1 MNIDQRLVSKMPS
14 YTARRVILINF
25 LVFLSIISAIE
36 IVFRLTETKS
46 WTHKEFRLTR
56 PEPYADSPYFSKEFI
71 DESFKQP
78 GGWFTPEGTRIVLPN
93 DYKGRYFNV
102 RNHMRVTTG
111 NQTNSKKNVYVFG
124 GSTVY
129 SSEVPDDYTI
139 PSQLQKMINN
149 KQLSATVFNMGVSSI
164 HSAQQLERLERDV
177 ILHPGDMVIFYDG
190 VNDVTQR
197 IYYGNPDG
205 WIANEEKQAPMWVRL
220 IRRHAKHSAFLRWLD
235 YEFITKKK
243 FDLNQNFILR
253 AGNDYKNVIE
263 SACRFSSEK
272 GASFFHFLQ
281 PTLMT
286 KRTLNEYENNL
297 INMKGEIVPYG
308 IVNVFKSSYPV
319 FRKQLSD
326 IPCNHDLSNIF
337 DYLQNSP
344 YLDEFHVSEVGN
356 KLVAEAIFKEIES
369 DLSGGD

>member
-1 MNIDQRLVSKMPS
+1 MSS

-25 LVFLSIISAIE
+25 LVFLSIISIIE
-36 IVFRLTETKS
+36 VSLRLIETKS

-56 PEPYADSPYFSKEFI
+56 PEPYANSPYFSEEFI
-71 DESFKQP
+71 NESFKQP

-93 DYKGRYFNV
+93 DYKGKYFNV
-102 RNHMRVTTG
+102 KNHMRVTTG
-111 NQTNSKKNVYVFG
+111 QQANSRKNIYIFG

-139 PSQLQKMINN
+139 PSQLQKIINY
-149 KQLSATVFNMGVSSI
+149 KQLNASVFNMGVTSI
-164 HSAQQLERLERDV
+164 HSAQQLERLQRDV

-205 WIANEEKQAPMWVRL
+205 WIAKEEQQAPMWVRL

-243 FDLNQNFILR
+243 FDLNQNPIST
-253 AGNDYKNVIE
+253 AASDYRNVIE

-272 GASFFHFLQ
+272 GALFFHFLQ

-286 KRTLNEYENNL
+286 KRTFNQYEKNL

-308 IVNVFKSSYPV
+308 IMDVFKSSYPV
-319 FRKQLSD
+319 IGKQLSD
-326 IPCNHDLSNIF
+326 LPYNHDLSNVF
-337 DYLQNSP
+337 DDLQSSP
-344 YLDEFHVSEVGN
+344 YLDVFHVSEIGN
-356 KLVAEAIFKEIES
+356 KLIAEAIFKVIES
-369 DLSGGD
+369 DLSIGE